1 MRLVG
6 GFLLYGLAVGVI
18 EGVWGVFE
26 RALTL
31 GSWGRYI
38 IHGRALGWANG
49 FFAGGG
55 VNLAG
60 FVRFSEP

>member
-1 MRLVG
+1 M
-6 GFLLYGLAVGVI
+6 GVLK
-18 EGVWGVFE
+18 GVRGVFE

-31 GSWGRYI
+31 GGWGRYI
-38 IHGRALGWANG
+38 IYGRALGWANG

-60 FVRFSEP
+60 FVRYSEL